1 MSGDDSL
8 PGSAA
13 PGSVQQP
20 GLGLVGLQSGELQLI
35 EEGQQRQAEAGDPSG
50 PLTRQALDQARA
62 SASANNSP
70 QPAKPAADESEDVE
84 TQPPQMSDLSAFHA
98 GLQAAHDAAEAQR
111 RQARG
116 TRPPCPSSCAPRRAS
131 CAPGAPP
138 PPCASARGASRAPP
152 SSPWRRSFRFP

>member
-8 PGSAA
+8 PGSDA

-70 QPAKPAADESEDVE
+70 QPRQAAESEDVD
-84 TQPPQMSDLSAFHA
+84 TQPPRIMGDQPDPTQSAFLA
-98 GLQAAHDAAEAQR
+98 SLQAAHDAAEAQR
-111 RQARG
+111 VEA
-116 TRPPCPSSCAPRRAS
+116 AK
-131 CAPGAPP
+131 
-138 PPCASARGASRAPP
+138 
-152 SSPWRRSFRFP
+152 FR

>member
-8 PGSAA
+8 PGSDA

-50 PLTRQALDQARA
+50 PLTRQYLEQAQA

-70 QPAKPAADESEDVE
+70 QPRQAVESEDAD
-84 TQPPQMSDLSAFHA
+84 TQPPQMSDRA
-98 GLQAAHDAAEAQR
+98 GEPPRSWLFECGFLAAAGRLTFVAGIRQR
-111 RQARG
+111 RCGLRYMDRG
-116 TRPPCPSSCAPRRAS
+116 GYYREADDV
-131 CAPGAPP
+131 
-138 PPCASARGASRAPP
+138 
-152 SSPWRRSFRFP
+152 FL

>member
-8 PGSAA
+8 PGSDA

-20 GLGLVGLQSGELQLI
+20 GLGLVGLQSGELQLL

-70 QPAKPAADESEDVE
+70 QPRPAVESEDVD
-84 TQPPQMSDLSAFHA
+84 TQPPQMSDLSA
-98 GLQAAHDAAEAQR
+98 
-111 RQARG
+111 
-116 TRPPCPSSCAPRRAS
+116 
-131 CAPGAPP
+131 
-138 PPCASARGASRAPP
+138 
-152 SSPWRRSFRFP
+152 